1 MTEPI
6 LTVAERPGPYGVTVL
21 TADGEIDHDSRT
33 GLLEAAV
40 RHVDRRAAR
49 LVIDL
54 SAVTFC
60 DSGGLSL
67 FVDLHR
73 RAETG
78 DGWLRLAGA
87 QGMVLG
93 VLKATN
99 LDRMFTL
106 YDSVDTAAADQA
118 PIS

>member
-1 MTEPI
+1 MIEPI
-6 LTVAERPGPYGVTVL
+6 LTVAVQQAAPGVTVL
-21 TADGEIDHDSRT
+21 CVAGEIDHDSRRI
-33 GLLEAAV
+33 LHRSAVQRLEAA
-40 RHVDRRAAR
+40 DRRV
-49 LVIDL
+49 VIDL

-67 FVDLHR
+67 FVELHR
-73 RAETG
+73 QFAAA

-87 QGMVLG
+87 EGMVLG

-106 YDSVDTAAADQA
+106 YDSVHAAAHAD
-118 PIS
+118 